1 MKTLAA
7 AWERATW
14 VCANAVLTWAA
25 RRVDPGRRSWIEAL
39 RGELGVV
46 NGGAARLRWA
56 LGGVRFV
63 VMARRNALT
72 RPWYSPPSLL
82 RVSAFGLGLGAVM
95 VVAIVWSNVIMP
107 SHESDD
113 EYTGWYL
120 AFYAGLLVYLFLS
133 GFLGG
138 RAPGLIVSGAWTG
151 AVTGVLIA
159 VIVLVT
165 FFVID
170 NAFLDVVMQQPDKAA
185 GFQRSG
191 LSSARDYVN
200 QGMYMG
206 LATVLPTIAVVGAGL
221 GSLGGMVRKVLARRR
236 PSV

>member
-1 MKTLAA
+1 MRTLAA

-14 VCANAVLTWAA
+14 VWANAVLTWAA
-25 RRVDPGRRSWIEAL
+25 RRVDPRRRLWIEAL
-39 RGELGVV
+39 RGELDAV

-63 VMARRNALT
+63 VTARRNALT
-72 RPWYSPPSLL
+72 RPWYSLPSLL

-95 VVAIVWSNVIMP
+95 AVAIVWSNVIVP

-120 AFYAGLLVYLFLS
+120 AFYAGLLGYLFLS
-133 GFLGG
+133 GFLAG
-138 RAPGLIVSGAWTG
+138 RGPGLIVSGAWTG
-151 AVTGVLIA
+151 AVTGVLVA

-165 FFVID
+165 FIVID
-170 NAFLDVVMQQPDKAA
+170 NTFLDVVMQQPDKAA

-191 LSSARDYVN
+191 LGSARDYVN
-200 QGMYMG
+200 QGLSMG
-206 LATVLPTIAVVGAGL
+206 VATIVPAIAVAGAGL
-221 GSLGGMVRKVLARRR
+221 GALGGVGRKLLARRR
-236 PSV
+236 PAV